1 MNPARRKKLYRA
13 ALASEKQEAPAPVV
27 AETVVE
33 AVVEVAP
40 VVEVVETVESTPVV
54 EETAPVAEEKPASP
68 NLRKSKKTVEP
79 AVE

>member
-33 AVVEVAP
+33 AVVEAVESAP
-40 VVEVVETVESTPVV
+40 VA
-54 EETAPVAEEKPASP
+54 EEAAPVAEEKPVSP

-79 AVE
+79 AAE